1 MEMIKD
7 NIFWILFFGI
17 ILLIFVIRMV
27 TKQPNFMRSM
37 FESSIEVSSVENIE
51 EIIFKVMKSVGFK
64 DIDFDKGCEKFH
76 ATTTFS
82 MSSWFEH
89 IEIKLVSVGQKR
101 QLHFS
106 SICGYPYQ
114 IYDWGKN
121 KQNFERFQKELI
133 KVI

>member
-7 NIFWILFFGI
+7 NIFWILFFTTLI
-17 ILLIFVIRMV
+17 IISVVRIITRR
-27 TKQPNFMRSM
+27 PNFMRSM
-37 FESSIEVSSVENIE
+37 YEQTIEISSNEKSVSSLQEA
-51 EIIFKVMKSVGFK
+51 MKRAGFK
-64 DIDFDKGCEKFH
+64 DVDFNSEDKKFH
-76 ATTTFS
+76 ATTSFS

-89 IEIKLVSVGQKR
+89 IEVKMIPLGNKL

-133 KVI
+133 KVM